1 MIVKHV
7 EQCKLIQAEL
17 YARGHLDVFYTK
29 LHVHIAITV
38 LMVMLTYRYDRQG
51 EVC

>member
-1 MIVKHV
+1 M

-29 LHVHIAITV
+29 LQVHIAIKV
-38 LMVMLTYRYDRQG
+38 LTVMLTCRYGRQG
-51 EVC
+51 EAC